1 MDENAYTILKSYLNE
16 LESAFKNTL
25 GKDEILQDIET
36 RIAELFQ
43 ERKTSSDYV
52 INETDVNEIID
63 ILGQPKDFI
72 LEDEDETTD
81 TGDTKSE
88 KKLFRDREDRYIAGV
103 ASGLGHYFGIDASW
117 IRLIWVLF
125 ALFSVGSLFLI
136 YLILWAI
143 VPEAKTTAE
152 KLKMKGE
159 PVNIDT
165 IQKKIKK
172 EFDEVS
178 SKIKD
183 VDYQKTTASLKKKS
197 KSFFTFLEQLLKQVP
212 QVIIKLLGLI
222 FCFFSGVGILGIF
235 IGSLVFIFFGSI
247 HWPIDFHFNFFNF
260 SVFQSIYFSIA
271 LFLLLLIPFL
281 FTFSLG
287 MRLISS
293 QSNAFG
299 KISRIVLLIVWIA
312 ALVFIII
319 IGSQEIKNQNITAT
333 KTDTKEL
340 NIKKTDTLFVKLNSE
355 FIQGDDLSWEY
366 NRANRFKIALE
377 NFSESRKNA
386 KINLYKSN
394 KSFSFIE
401 LKYSAN
407 GATQEKAQINAT
419 NIDYNW
425 KLDKSILYLDPLW
438 KTVNSTPFYNQKI
451 NINLN
456 IQEGQIIFINNRSKD
471 LLYSILSNDQGYS
484 KRQITGHY
492 WRMGTEKLE
501 CLDCSSNQQQLNI
514 KYQDKSGDEKLNLNV
529 DNQGVTIKRK

>member
-1 MDENAYTILKSYLNE
+1 MNKTININLASTFFYMDENAYTILKSYLNE

-103 ASGLGHYFGIDASW
+103 ASGLGHYFGTDASW

-222 FCFFSGVGILGIF
+222 L
-235 IGSLVFIFFGSI
+235 
-247 HWPIDFHFNFFNF
+247 
-260 SVFQSIYFSIA
+260 
-271 LFLLLLIPFL
+271 
-281 FTFSLG
+281 
-287 MRLISS
+287 
-293 QSNAFG
+293 
-299 KISRIVLLIVWIA
+299 
-312 ALVFIII
+312 
-319 IGSQEIKNQNITAT
+319 
-333 KTDTKEL
+333 
-340 NIKKTDTLFVKLNSE
+340 
-355 FIQGDDLSWEY
+355 
-366 NRANRFKIALE
+366 
-377 NFSESRKNA
+377 
-386 KINLYKSN
+386 
-394 KSFSFIE
+394 
-401 LKYSAN
+401 
-407 GATQEKAQINAT
+407 
-419 NIDYNW
+419 
-425 KLDKSILYLDPLW
+425 
-438 KTVNSTPFYNQKI
+438 
-451 NINLN
+451 
-456 IQEGQIIFINNRSKD
+456 
-471 LLYSILSNDQGYS
+471 
-484 KRQITGHY
+484 
-492 WRMGTEKLE
+492 
-501 CLDCSSNQQQLNI
+501 
-514 KYQDKSGDEKLNLNV
+514 
-529 DNQGVTIKRK
+529 